1 MHRNL
6 RIALGIA
13 GIIAVS
19 VAVSVFVTWKYCHR
33 DIVVVDLKELVAYE
47 QLKTQKMDRE
57 QAVKE
62 VGTFFDALTRDL
74 QARKE
79 LVLLKEAVLNA
90 EQFKDITNEYKR

>member
-6 RIALGIA
+6 RIAFGIV

-19 VAVSVFVTWKYCHR
+19 AAVSAFVTWKYFR
-33 DIVVVDLKELVAYE
+33 QDIVIVDLKELVAYE
-47 QLKTQKMDRE
+47 QLKTQKMDRD

-62 VGTFFDALTRDL
+62 VGTFFDAFTKDI
-74 QARKE
+74 QERKE

-90 EQFKDITNEYKR
+90 QQFRDITQEYKK

>member
-6 RIALGIA
+6 RIAFGIVV
-13 GIIAVS
+13 IVTVS
-19 VAVSVFVTWKYCHR
+19 AAISALVTWKYLRR

-62 VGTFFDALTRDL
+62 VGIFFDTFTKDV

-90 EQFKDITNEYKR
+90 KQFKDITHEYKR

>member
-13 GIIAVS
+13 GIVAVS
-19 VAVSVFVTWKYCHR
+19 VALSFLVSRQYCYR
-33 DIVVVDLKELVAYE
+33 EVVVVDLKELVAYE
-47 QLKTQKMDRE
+47 QMKTQKMDRE

-62 VGTFFDALTRDL
+62 VGTFFDTITRDF
-74 QARKE
+74 QSRKE

-90 EQFKDITNEYKR
+90 EQFRDITNEYKR

>member
-6 RIALGIA
+6 RIAFGVVVIVT
-13 GIIAVS
+13 VS
-19 VAVSVFVTWKYCHR
+19 AAISALVTWKYLR
-33 DIVVVDLKELVAYE
+33 QDIVVVDLKELVAYE

-62 VGTFFDALTRDL
+62 VGAFFDTFTKDV
-74 QARKE
+74 QTRKE

-90 EQFKDITNEYKR
+90 GQFKDITHEYKR

>member
-6 RIALGIA
+6 RIAFGIVV
-13 GIIAVS
+13 IVTVS
-19 VAVSVFVTWKYCHR
+19 AAISVLVTWKYLRR

-47 QLKTQKMDRE
+47 QLKTQKMDKE

-62 VGTFFDALTRDL
+62 VGTFFDTFTKDV

-90 EQFKDITNEYKR
+90 GQFKDITHEYKR

>member
-6 RIALGIA
+6 RIALGIVV
-13 GIIAVS
+13 IITVS
-19 VAVSVFVTWKYCHR
+19 VAVSAFVTWKYFRR
-33 DIVVVDLKELVAYE
+33 DIVIVDLKELVTYE

-74 QARKE
+74 QSRKE
-79 LVLLKEAVLNA
+79 LVLIKEAVLNA
-90 EQFKDITNEYKR
+90 DQLKDITNEYKR